1 MSFVKQSNQKN
12 SGFSKS
18 QNNINTL
25 HHINNK
31 QLNNNLKGSFG
42 NALKFTGVST
52 ANNELTPLS
61 IVNRQGDFIEV
72 VASVS
77 DYENS
82 FIQVGLQYQDETPY
96 YFRTENFYQ
105 QSASSTI
112 GVVRLV
118 FRETNATKLIV
129 KYLNS
134 AGSNLNGNISVYWK

>member
-31 QLNNNLKGSFG
+31 QLNNNLK
-42 NALKFTGVST
+42 VST